1 MSFYYISAPYLLNSR
16 EATIKEI
23 RENVLGKKYAKE
35 GGEMNLKKVNFKMA
49 NLDTLMFC
57 NDKALKLENNIE
69 GLIKKIDKQFLDLS
83 EKVSHEW
90 WVKGEK

>member
-1 MSFYYISAPYLLNSR
+1 
-16 EATIKEI
+16 
-23 RENVLGKKYAKE
+23 
-35 GGEMNLKKVNFKMA
+35 MA

-83 EKVSHEW
+83 EKASHEW
-90 WVKGEK
+90 WVKG

>member
-1 MSFYYISAPYLLNSR
+1 MILDHQMSFYYISAPYLLNSR

-83 EKVSHEW
+83 
-90 WVKGEK
+90 